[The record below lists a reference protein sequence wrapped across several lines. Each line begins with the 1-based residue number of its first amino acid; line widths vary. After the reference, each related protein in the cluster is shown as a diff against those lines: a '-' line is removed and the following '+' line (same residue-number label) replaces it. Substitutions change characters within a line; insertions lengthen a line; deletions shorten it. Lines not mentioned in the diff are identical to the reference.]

1 MTAKIKTFIIPDP
14 NDKLKII
21 YEVDKLVNIL
31 DIRAEKFYSR
41 EWKEE
46 LLALE
51 AKWNKDKAENKLSVH
66 EKDKQFTAPLNV
78 HNPNH
83 AKIVK
88 LIDAIHSLKKDKDK
102 KPTGK

>member
-1 MTAKIKTFIIPDP
+1 MISPEELESMTAKIKTLIIPDP

-51 AKWNKDKAENKLSVH
+51 AKWNKDKAENKLSYMI
-66 EKDKQFTAPLNV
+66 
-78 HNPNH
+78 
-83 AKIVK
+83 KISN
-88 LIDAIHSLKKDKDK
+88 LLHL
-102 KPTGK
+102 